1 MGNHQL
7 GARIMSFMA
16 EKGWKSSQLS
26 EKTGIDRGLAYR
38 ILHDQ
43 ANPNYST
50 ITKICEG
57 LKINADWLI
66 FGNEPRERLR
76 PEMQKLMSYMGG
88 VKEDSQFLGRIL
100 SRAYYTYQEEEEATT
115 LLRSLDQQ
123 YAQTEHDSYS
133 IFKSMYP
140 YLLLMFEERHL
151 KNVLIFSRLD
161 DDFYVEHDKNG
172 NVSIKHTKVNVDIK
186 TVENEKAELQAEINK
201 FVMLQSDKAKD
212 LIDTF
217 LQTNKTSQS

>member
-1 MGNHQL
+1 
-7 GARIMSFMA
+7 
-16 EKGWKSSQLS
+16 
-26 EKTGIDRGLAYR
+26 
-38 ILHDQ
+38 
-43 ANPNYST
+43 
-50 ITKICEG
+50 
-57 LKINADWLI
+57 
-66 FGNEPRERLR
+66 
-76 PEMQKLMSYMGG
+76 
-88 VKEDSQFLGRIL
+88 
-100 SRAYYTYQEEEEATT
+100 
-115 LLRSLDQQ
+115 
-123 YAQTEHDSYS
+123 
-133 IFKSMYP
+133 MYP

-161 DDFYVEHDKNG
+161 DDFYVEHDENG